1 MSEKIIKKSEE
12 REKMDELVEI
22 AEEIVEKEV
31 VEKKARG
38 HENLDSWVPQ
48 TKLGKMVKG
57 GKIKNIDE
65 VLDNKMKILE
75 PEIVDYLLSV
85 DHDLL
90 FVGQSKGKFGGGK
103 RRAWR
108 QSQKKTKEGNV
119 ITFSAFVVVGDKNG
133 HVGVGFGKSK
143 ETLPAREKAL
153 RKAKLN
159 LIRIKRGSGSF
170 EGSSHEL
177 HSIPLKVE
185 GKCGSVSITLIPAPQ
200 GTGLVIGNEGKKIL
214 KLAGI
219 QDIYSKSFGHKRT
232 TMNYGKAVMEALK
245 KLA

>member
-1 MSEKIIKKSEE
+1 MKIIHLKTELAYKKHK
-12 REKMDELVEI
+12 RESDFSIIYQKYYNEILYVVTKIVIKTEI
-22 AEEIVEKEV
+22 AEEVEKEE
-31 VEKKARG
+31 VEKKERG

-48 TKLGKMVKG
+48 TKLGKMVKE

-65 VLDNKMKILE
+65 ILSNKMKILE

-119 ITFSAFVVVGDKNG
+119 ITFSAFAVVGDKNG
-133 HVGVGFGKSK
+133 HVGIGFGKAK

-159 LIRIKRGSGSF
+159 LMKIKRGG
-170 EGSSHEL
+170 
-177 HSIPLKVE
+177 HSVSVIPLSLHKKVF
-185 GKCGSVSITLIPAPQ
+185 
-200 GTGLVIGNEGKKIL
+200 NELYIFF
-214 KLAGI
+214 
-219 QDIYSKSFGHKRT
+219 SKFVLR
-232 TMNYGKAVMEALK
+232 
-245 KLA
+245 

>member
-1 MSEKIIKKSEE
+1 MSEKSIKKVEE
-12 REKMDELVEI
+12 IKNLDDI
-22 AEEIVEKEV
+22 AEIVEEIIEDKTE
-31 VEKKARG
+31 EKKEKVQEYL
-38 HENLDSWVPQ
+38 HSWSPK
-48 TKLGKMVKG
+48 TKLGSMVKE

-65 VLDNKMKILE
+65 ILNNKMKILE
-75 PEIVDYLLSV
+75 PEIVDYLLNVES
-85 DHDLL
+85 DLL

-119 ITFSAFVVVGDKNG
+119 ITFSSFVIVGDKNG
-133 HVGVGFGKSK
+133 HVGVGFGKAK

-159 LIRIKRGSGSF
+159 LMKIKRGSGSF

-185 GKCGSVSITLIPAPQ
+185 GKCGSVRVTLIPAPQ

-214 KLAGI
+214 TLAGI

-232 TMNYGKAVMEALK
+232 TINYAKAVMEALK
-245 KLA
+245 KLQ